1 MSELLNIDTAWLAIV
16 ALLGAVGAWLLLT
29 GMTRLFRGH
38 LLRGPLRGAFGAAL
52 GALAIALAA
61 IGMNLHTYQRL
72 NYEQPVAWL
81 EFQQAGPQRYQAL
94 LRTPDGKQRAFGV
107 HGDEWQLDA
116 RVLKW
121 EGAGALLGL
130 DPRYRLER
138 FSGRYANV
146 ADEARAVRSIYG
158 LAGRETGIDVWQWS
172 REYERLLPFV
182 DTVYGSAAYMPMADG
197 ARFEVVIT
205 EDGLVARRVQPAN
218 KSQ

>member
-16 ALLGAVGAWLLLT
+16 ALLAAVGAWLLLT

-146 ADEARAVRSIYG
+146 AHEARAVRSIYG

-172 REYERLLPFV
+172 REYEHLLPFV